1 MVKDG
6 IPDFRVRPP
15 GHGGHPLQA
24 CPVPGPPGSKMHA
37 LCPSHRQ
44 TGDSRGDSRLSMSV
58 TLTSDHSKIFFA
70 AVTAAFAAPPPGRTA
85 TAAPHWPLQCRCSG
99 CTAARS
105 RRTATAAQRHC
116 RRRVDGD
123 SSATR
128 RHRASRVSVCHA
140 VWHGQA
146 RRVPPRQHCRCTQA
160 ATACQC
166 RRACAA
172 APLHCRRTASAR
184 VRRVRTESA
193 LTPQCRRCRVT
204 PCAAAPHCR
213 VCRRCRR
220 TAAHW
225 SRDSTSMSSHCRPC
239 RVVCRQ
245 CRHCRAA
252 D

>member
-1 MVKDG
+1 M
-6 IPDFRVRPP
+6 F
-15 GHGGHPLQA
+15 
-24 CPVPGPPGSKMHA
+24 C
-37 LCPSHRQ
+37 
-44 TGDSRGDSRLSMSV
+44 RGDRRLRRATAGPHRHCGA
-58 TLTSDHSKIFFA
+58 TLAA
-70 AVTAAFAAPPPGRTA
+70 AVPLHCRTQPPA
-85 TAAPHWPLQCRCSG
+85 
-99 CTAARS
+99 

-116 RRRVDGD
+116 RRRLVGD
-123 SSATR
+123 SP
-128 RHRASRVSVCHA
+128 SRVS

-160 ATACQC
+160 ASAGEP
-166 RRACAA
+166 

-204 PCAAAPHCR
+204 PCASAPHCR

-225 SRDSTSMSSHCRPC
+225 SRDSTSMSSHCRLC

>member
-1 MVKDG
+1 
-6 IPDFRVRPP
+6 
-15 GHGGHPLQA
+15 
-24 CPVPGPPGSKMHA
+24 MHA

-44 TGDSRGDSRLSMSV
+44 SRRQQTKYDCMSV

-85 TAAPHWPLQCRCSG
+85 APHWPLQCRC
-99 CTAARS
+99 TAARS
-105 RRTATAAQRHC
+105 RRPAALPQPHS
-116 RRRVDGD
+116 VTVVGD

-128 RHRASRVSVCHA
+128 RHVSAC
-140 VWHGQA
+140 GT
-146 RRVPPRQHCRCTQA
+146 PCA
-160 ATACQC
+160 AAAALPLHSGCQC

-172 APLHCRRTASAR
+172 ALPPHCL
-184 VRRVRTESA
+184 RRVRTESA

-225 SRDSTSMSSHCRPC
+225 SRDSTSMSSHCRLC

>member
-1 MVKDG
+1 
-6 IPDFRVRPP
+6 
-15 GHGGHPLQA
+15 
-24 CPVPGPPGSKMHA
+24 MHA

-44 TGDSRGDSRLSMSV
+44 SRRQQTKYDCMSV
-58 TLTSDHSKIFFA
+58 PLTSDHSKIFFA
-70 AVTAAFAAPPPGRTA
+70 AVTGTDRRLRRATAGPHRHCGATLAAAVPLHCRTQPPHCHSRTA
-85 TAAPHWPLQCRCSG
+85 SL
-99 CTAARS
+99 
-105 RRTATAAQRHC
+105 
-116 RRRVDGD
+116 

-128 RHRASRVSVCHA
+128 RRLAVTCQRV
-140 VWHGQA
+140 A

-225 SRDSTSMSSHCRPC
+225 SRDSTSMSSHCRLC

>member
-1 MVKDG
+1 
-6 IPDFRVRPP
+6 
-15 GHGGHPLQA
+15 
-24 CPVPGPPGSKMHA
+24 MHA

-44 TGDSRGDSRLSMSV
+44 SRRQQTKYDCMSV

-85 TAAPHWPLQCRCSG
+85 TAAPHWPLQCSG
-99 CTAARS
+99 TAARS

-116 RRRVDGD
+116 RRRLVGD
-123 SSATR
+123 SP
-128 RHRASRVSVCHA
+128 SRVS

-225 SRDSTSMSSHCRPC
+225 SRDSTSMSSHCRLC

-245 CRHCRAA
+245 CRHCRLCVEQLTEPDPALFSHFSHV
-252 D
+252 

>member
-1 MVKDG
+1 M
-6 IPDFRVRPP
+6 
-15 GHGGHPLQA
+15 
-24 CPVPGPPGSKMHA
+24 
-37 LCPSHRQ
+37 CPSHRQ

-85 TAAPHWPLQCRCSG
+85 TAAPHWPLQCRC
-99 CTAARS
+99 TAARS

-116 RRRVDGD
+116 RRRLVGD
-123 SSATR
+123 SP
-128 RHRASRVSVCHA
+128 SRVS

-160 ATACQC
+160 ASAGEP
-166 RRACAA
+166 

-204 PCAAAPHCR
+204 R
-213 VCRRCRR
+213 VCRR
-220 TAAHW
+220 AALP
-225 SRDSTSMSSHCRPC
+225 RVPAVPPHCG
-239 RVVCRQ
+239 
-245 CRHCRAA
+245 ALES
-252 D
+252 

>member
-24 CPVPGPPGSKMHA
+24 CPVPGPPGVGGYIDNIVIIILYNVLNVPLDELARHVSSHEEVSGSIPGLDKFEMRIFCRSKMHA

-85 TAAPHWPLQCRCSG
+85 TAAAAALRPLPP
-99 CTAARS
+99 AARRCVPLHCRTQPPHCHS
-105 RRTATAAQRHC
+105 RTASL
-116 RRRVDGD
+116 

-128 RHRASRVSVCHA
+128 RRLAVTCQRV
-140 VWHGQA
+140 A

-166 RRACAA
+166 R
-172 APLHCRRTASAR
+172 
-184 VRRVRTESA
+184 
-193 LTPQCRRCRVT
+193 
-204 PCAAAPHCR
+204 
-213 VCRRCRR
+213 
-220 TAAHW
+220 
-225 SRDSTSMSSHCRPC
+225 
-239 RVVCRQ
+239 
-245 CRHCRAA
+245 
-252 D
+252 